1 MKDSNKIKSVITC
14 DMEGRVE
21 TFNKGAEQI
30 FGYSSDEVIG
40 KMRVSNFSP
49 GNVVLSHVAT
59 WLKTASKEGEYKS
72 ETTFVHKDGSLIP
85 ANIKITPNFK
95 TIDGNKIQVGY
106 CGQTTIINNKSPEE
120 TMPPNPWWFKLLSGL
135 VITRLPF
142 LSATWIPVILAS
154 VWSYNGGINSPSPFD
169 WLLFSIV
176 FAGASFLH
184 LSANTFNDY
193 FDWKSGADK
202 LNNDYFL
209 QYSGGSRAIELGLIS
224 ESGLFRLGSIFTFLA
239 VLCGL
244 IIMLISPDKIIGLL
258 IYGLIGSA
266 GGLFYTAPPF
276 RFSSRKGLGE
286 LSIGLLFGPIMTM
299 GVVYALTGIHSL
311 EAFYIGIPLGLLTT
325 AILWVNQFPDTPSD
339 IASGK
344 IHLVATLGI
353 KNARWGYLALIVS
366 SFLTIY
372 FLFSNGVLPS
382 GSLIMLYSIPLG
394 IYLTK
399 KVFDDFEKR
408 ELATTCANTIYF
420 HMLAGIL
427 LIIGISFF

>member
-1 MKDSNKIKSVITC
+1 MVDSKKIKSVITC

-21 TFNKGAEQI
+21 TFNKGAELI

-59 WLKTASKEGEYKS
+59 WLKTASKEGEFKS

-85 ANIKITPNFK
+85 ANIKITPNYK
-95 TIDGNKIQVGY
+95 TINGNKIQVGY
-106 CGQTTIINNKSPEE
+106 CGQTTRINNKSPEE

-154 VWSYNGGINSPSPFD
+154 VWAYNDGITSPSPFD

-244 IIMLISPDKIIGLL
+244 IIMLLSPDKIIGLL

-353 KNARWGYLALIVS
+353 KNARWGYLALLMS

-372 FLFSNGVLPS
+372 FLFSKGVLPT
-382 GSLIMLYSIPLG
+382 GSLIMMYSIPLG

>member
-1 MKDSNKIKSVITC
+1 MENSNKTKSVITC

-21 TFNKGAEQI
+21 TFNKGAEKI
-30 FGYSSDEVIG
+30 FGYSSDEAIG

-49 GNVVLSHVAT
+49 GNVVLSHVAN
-59 WLKTASKEGEYKS
+59 WLKIASEKGEYNS
-72 ETTFVHKDGSLIP
+72 ESTFVHKDGSLIP
-85 ANIKITPNFK
+85 AKIKITPNYK
-95 TIDGNKIQVGY
+95 NIKGKKVQVGY
-106 CGQTTIINNKSPEE
+106 CGQTTRIDNKTPEE
-120 TMPPNPWWFKLLSGL
+120 TMPANPWWFKLLSGL

-154 VWSYNGGINSPSPFD
+154 VWAYNGGIEFSAPFN
-169 WLLFSIV
+169 WVLFSIV

-202 LNNDYFL
+202 INNDYFL

-224 ESGLFRLGSIFTFLA
+224 VKGLFFLA
-239 VLCGL
+239 SVFLALASFCGF
-244 IIMLISPDKIIGLL
+244 IIMFLYPSKIFGLFT
-258 IYGLIGSA
+258 YGLIGAA
-266 GGLFYTAPPF
+266 GGIFYTAPPF

-299 GVVYALTGIHSL
+299 GVVFALTGIHSI
-311 EAFYIGIPLGLLTT
+311 EAFYIGIPVGLLTT

-339 IASGK
+339 IATGK
-344 IHLVATLGI
+344 IHLVATLGT
-353 KNARWGYLALIVS
+353 KNARWGYLLLIAS
-366 SFLTIY
+366 SFSTIY
-372 FLFSNGVLPS
+372 FLFSNQILPS
-382 GSLIMLYSIPLG
+382 GSLLMMYSIPVG
-394 IYLTK
+394 IYLIK

-408 ELATTCANTIYF
+408 ELASTCANTIYF
-420 HMLAGIL
+420 HMLAGLL

>member
-1 MKDSNKIKSVITC
+1 MVDSKKIKSVITC

-59 WLKTASKEGEYKS
+59 WLKTASKEGEFKS

-85 ANIKITPNFK
+85 ANIKITPNYK
-95 TIDGNKIQVGY
+95 TINGNKIQVGY
-106 CGQTTIINNKSPEE
+106 CGQTTRINNKSPEE

-154 VWSYNGGINSPSPFD
+154 VWAYNDGITSPSPFD

-244 IIMLISPDKIIGLL
+244 IIMLLSPDKIIGLL

-353 KNARWGYLALIVS
+353 KNARWGYLALLMS

-372 FLFSNGVLPS
+372 FLFSKGVLPT
-382 GSLIMLYSIPLG
+382 GSLIMMYSIPLG

>member
-1 MKDSNKIKSVITC
+1 
-14 DMEGRVE
+14 MEGRVE
-21 TFNKGAEQI
+21 TFNKSAEKI
-30 FGYSSDEVIG
+30 FGYSAGEVIG

-49 GNVVLSHVAT
+49 GNVVLSHVAN
-59 WLKTASKEGEYKS
+59 WLKTASNQGEYKS
-72 ETTFVHKDGSLIP
+72 NTTFVHKDGSLIP
-85 ANIKITPNFK
+85 AKIRITPTYKKIN
-95 TIDGNKIQVGY
+95 GEKIQIGY
-106 CGQTTIINNKSPEE
+106 CGQTTKIKNKSPEE
-120 TMPPNPWWFKLLSGL
+120 TMPTNPWWFKFLSGL

-154 VWSYNGGINSPSPFD
+154 VWAYNGGVNSSTPFSSI
-169 WLLFSIV
+169 LFSII

-184 LSANTFNDY
+184 LSANTLNDY
-193 FDWKSGADK
+193 YDWKSGADK

-224 ESGLFRLGSIFTFLA
+224 EKGLFHLGSIFLILSA
-239 VLCGL
+239 ICGG
-244 IIMLISPDKIIGLL
+244 IIMFMYPVKSYGLF
-258 IYGLIGSA
+258 IYGLIGA
-266 GGLFYTAPPF
+266 LGGIFYTAPPF

-299 GVVYALTGIHSL
+299 GVVYTLTGIHSI
-311 EAFYIGIPLGLLTT
+311 EAFYIGIPVGLLTT
-325 AILWVNQFPDTPSD
+325 AILWLNQFPDTPSD
-339 IASGK
+339 IATGK
-344 IHLVATLGI
+344 IHLVATLGT
-353 KNARWGYLALIVS
+353 KNARWGYLLLIAS

-372 FLFSNGVLPS
+372 FLYTNQILPS
-382 GSLIMLYSIPLG
+382 GSLLIMYSIPIG
-394 IYLTK
+394 IYLIK